1 MTFVF
6 HKNSNMTKQV
16 LKYMTLALGT
26 QAIKPPATM
35 VHNSYN
41 YFTLNN
47 LFAVSNST
55 YQISITNVSVLKVI
69 KSCSPLHD
77 DAADYVLIILLF
89 LYQNLVLATYYFIA
103 GRGPGLGGNGPG
115 RKNQARSQL

>member
-26 QAIKPPATM
+26 QAIKSPATM

-89 LYQNLVLATYYFIA
+89 LYQNLVLATYDFIA
-103 GRGPGLGGNGPG
+103 GGGPG
-115 RKNQARSQL
+115 RA

>member
-1 MTFVF
+1 
-6 HKNSNMTKQV
+6 
-16 LKYMTLALGT
+16 MTLALGT
-26 QAIKPPATM
+26 QAIKPPAIM

-47 LFAVSNST
+47 LFAISNST

-89 LYQNLVLATYYFIA
+89 LYKNLVLATFDFIA
-103 GRGPGLGGNGPG
+103 GRAGPRRQRAGPGRASARKIENGPGLSK
-115 RKNQARSQL
+115 KN

>member
-1 MTFVF
+1 
-6 HKNSNMTKQV
+6 
-16 LKYMTLALGT
+16 
-26 QAIKPPATM
+26 M

-89 LYQNLVLATYYFIA
+89 LYQNLVLATYDFIA
-103 GRGPGLGGNGPG
+103 GGGPGGGPGLDGNGPGRASARKIENGPG